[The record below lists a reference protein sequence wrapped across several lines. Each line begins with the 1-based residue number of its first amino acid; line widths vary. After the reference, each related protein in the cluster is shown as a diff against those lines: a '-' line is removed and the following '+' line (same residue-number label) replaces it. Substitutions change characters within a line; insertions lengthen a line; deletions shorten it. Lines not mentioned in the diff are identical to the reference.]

1 MHLSLSNSDRKR
13 FSVDQLR
20 MPLIYSF
27 VARGSTV
34 LAEYTTY
41 SGNFKTVA
49 LECLQNVS
57 NPEAKFTINCDRH
70 TFNFLNDGDFIYLA
84 VAEESYGRT
93 IPFGFLQRV
102 SEEFQKKHG
111 ATAITGAEG
120 SLDRVFGPSMKA
132 HMEYCQEHP
141 EEISKI
147 ASVQRKV
154 RNQLKFYLNFSWKS
168 GG

>member
-13 FSVDQLR
+13 IFVDQSR

-27 VARGSTV
+27 VARGNTV

-111 ATAITGAEG
+111 ASAITAPEG

-154 RNQLKFYLNFSWKS
+154 RN
-168 GG
+168 